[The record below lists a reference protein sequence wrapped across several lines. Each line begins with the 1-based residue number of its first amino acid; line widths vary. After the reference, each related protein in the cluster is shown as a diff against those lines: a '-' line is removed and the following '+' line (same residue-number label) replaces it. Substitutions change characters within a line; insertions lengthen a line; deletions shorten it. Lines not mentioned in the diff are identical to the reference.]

1 MVTLG
6 KQPNAIDCRMMEKL
20 ADINAW
26 LATIADKVAMI
37 NMGQNKG
44 SGVLLQNVVL
54 SLEGFLIKN
63 AAWPAYARIIDG

>member
-44 SGVLLQNVVL
+44 SGVLL
-54 SLEGFLIKN
+54 
-63 AAWPAYARIIDG
+63 